1 MSSSPVTT
9 KFHVFV
15 GWDHAV
21 YTHIQDLV
29 LETLKATSNVVS
41 VKHFGPRDTSNRVDY
56 PDVAA
61 EVCNHINEKNAELN
75 SNGKAKEGELAV
87 GILMCGSGIGISIAA
102 NKMPNIRAALCH
114 DYYTALMCRQHNDA
128 NVLCFGARTTGPE
141 IMVQMIKVFFTE
153 AFDGEGTRHAGRV
166 EKIHALEGV
175 SKKAE

>member
-1 MSSSPVTT
+1 MPTT
-9 KFHVFV
+9 FHVFV

-29 LETLKATSNVVS
+29 LETLKAIPSVAS

-61 EVCNHINEKNAELN
+61 EVCNHINEKNAELIAN
-75 SNGKAKEGELAV
+75 NKNGAATTEEIAV

-102 NKMPNIRAALCH
+102 NKMPGIRAALCH
-114 DYYTALMCRQHNDA
+114 DYYTAQMCRQHNNA
-128 NVLCFGARTTGPE
+128 NILCFGARTTGPE
-141 IMVQMIKVFFTE
+141 VMVQMINVFFTE
-153 AFDGEGTRHAGRV
+153 AFAGEGTRHAGRV

-175 SKKAE
+175 KKQSE